1 MNWSPLSADG
11 NAEESICATKSA
23 VEARGN
29 SNVGQNLERE
39 KGVAGRDSEPWV
51 SIIIPCYNGE
61 AFLQEA
67 IESALAQS
75 YRRVEVVVV
84 DDGSTD
90 RSGAIAQSLPVRYL
104 YHPNRGLCASR
115 NEGVRASKGSY
126 ILFLDADDRLK
137 PDAIE
142 SGLAVLDEQPQC
154 AMSVGDHIF
163 ICQDRLHVAASRK
176 ECLSEFHY
184 EALLKSNF
192 IEMISSV
199 IFRRSVLEELGGF
212 NPGLTVAEDYDLY
225 LRIARE
231 YPVCCHTA
239 VMAEYRIHGHNVSRN
254 SQLMLT
260 TTLQVLRS
268 QAPYARQN
276 ARSLL
281 AFLSGLQSWRKQ
293 YGRQLAHEMARS
305 LSLAHVP
312 ELGHKLMLLLNHY
325 PYGLAMLLLL
335 RIAPGLAKKRP
346 TFCTR
351 STAQPAPHRT
361 PAWLPAVQQSS
372 RQAS

>member
-1 MNWSPLSADG
+1 MGPYL
-11 NAEESICATKSA
+11 ESKTT
-23 VEARGN
+23 
-29 SNVGQNLERE
+29 
-39 KGVAGRDSEPWV
+39 VAGLDAEPLV
-51 SIIIPCYNGE
+51 SVVIPCYNGE
-61 AFLQEA
+61 AYLQEA

-75 YRRVEVVVV
+75 HRNVEVVVV

-90 RSGAIAQSLPVRYL
+90 RSGEIARSLPVRYI
-104 YHPNRGLCASR
+104 YHANRGLCASR
-115 NEGVRASKGSY
+115 NEGVRASKGSF

-142 SGLAVLDEQPQC
+142 NGLSVLTEQPEC
-154 AMSVGDHIF
+154 AMSVGDHMF
-163 ICQDRLHVAASRK
+163 ICQDRLHVAHSRK

-199 IFRRSVLEELGGF
+199 IFRRSVLDEMGGF
-212 NPGLTVAEDYDLY
+212 NTGLKVAEDYDLY
-225 LRIARE
+225 LRIARK
-231 YPVCCHTA
+231 YPICCHTA

-276 ARSLL
+276 ARRLL
-281 AFLSGLQSWRKQ
+281 AFVGGLQNWRKQ

-312 ELGHKLMLLLNHY
+312 ELGRKLLLLLNNY

-335 RIAPGLAKKRP
+335 RAAPGMVKKRP
-346 TFCTR
+346 TLCTR
-351 STAQPAPHRT
+351 SAVQPVPHRT
-361 PAWLPAVQQSS
+361 PAWLPARQSS
-372 RQAS
+372 THAG

>member
-1 MNWSPLSADG
+1 MGPYPAS
-11 NAEESICATKSA
+11 K
-23 VEARGN
+23 
-29 SNVGQNLERE
+29 
-39 KGVAGRDSEPWV
+39 KMVAGLENDPWV

-75 YRRVEVVVV
+75 YRRVEVIVV

-90 RSGAIAQSLPVRYL
+90 RSGEIARSFPVRYF
-104 YHPNRGLCASR
+104 YHANRGLCASR
-115 NEGVRASKGSY
+115 NEGVRYSKGSY

-142 SGLAVLDEQPQC
+142 NGLSVLVEQPEC
-154 AMSVGDHIF
+154 AISVGDHMF

-192 IEMISSV
+192 IEMISCV
-199 IFRRSVLEELGGF
+199 LFRRSVLEEIGGF
-212 NPGLTVAEDYDLY
+212 NPGLKVAEDYDLY
-225 LRIARE
+225 LRIARK
-231 YPVCCHTA
+231 YPICCHTA

-276 ARSLL
+276 ARRLL
-281 AFLSGLQSWRKQ
+281 AFVSGLQNWRKQ
-293 YGRQLAHEMARS
+293 YGRQLANEMARS
-305 LSLAHVP
+305 LSLARVP
-312 ELGHKLMLLLNHY
+312 ELGRKLLLLLKHY
-325 PYGLAMLLLL
+325 PNGLAMLLVL
-335 RIAPGLAKKRP
+335 RMVPGLLKERP
-346 TFCTR
+346 TLCTR
-351 STAQPAPHRT
+351 SAAQPAPHRK
-361 PAWLPAVQQSS
+361 PAWMPAARQSS
-372 RQAS
+372 TQAS